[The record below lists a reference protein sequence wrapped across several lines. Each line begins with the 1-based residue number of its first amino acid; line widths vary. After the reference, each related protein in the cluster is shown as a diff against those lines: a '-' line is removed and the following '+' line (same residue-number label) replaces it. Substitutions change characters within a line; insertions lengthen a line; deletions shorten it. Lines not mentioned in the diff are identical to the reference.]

1 MIAFLFANFILSFL
15 ANSNRRSHRT
25 GGINMREVN
34 VSNVMLP
41 HVQKVLVRDHIS
53 YQIKQECVSKGEESV
68 RLLLP
73 ETSNRE
79 FTVILEDALCE
90 KQREET
96 QSKIPVYSYRTLRNL
111 KKRNRLMSLNGMK
124 SFHILRQDVKKCQV
138 AALA

>member
-1 MIAFLFANFILSFL
+1 
-15 ANSNRRSHRT
+15 
-25 GGINMREVN
+25 MREVN
-34 VSNVMLP
+34 VSSVMLP
-41 HVQKVLVRDHIS
+41 HVQTVLVRDHIS
-53 YQIKQECVSKGEESV
+53 YQIKQECISKGEESV

-111 KKRNRLMSLNGMK
+111 EKRNRLMSLNGMK

>member
-1 MIAFLFANFILSFL
+1 
-15 ANSNRRSHRT
+15 
-25 GGINMREVN
+25 MREVN

-41 HVQKVLVRDHIS
+41 HVQKVLIRDRIP
-53 YQIKQECVSKGEESV
+53 YQIIKQEETV

-73 ETSNRE
+73 ETSNRG

-96 QSKIPVYSYRTLRNL
+96 ESKIPVYSYRTLRNL
-111 KKRNRLMSLNGMK
+111 EKRNRLMNLNGMK
-124 SFHILRQDVKKCQV
+124 AFHILRQDVERCQV